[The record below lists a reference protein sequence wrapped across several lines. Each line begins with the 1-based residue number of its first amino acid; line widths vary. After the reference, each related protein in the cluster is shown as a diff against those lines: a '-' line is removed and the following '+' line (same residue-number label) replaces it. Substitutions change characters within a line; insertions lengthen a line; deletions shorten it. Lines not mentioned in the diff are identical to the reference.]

1 MLSFLLSPFV
11 RLFHVILGLGTS
23 QSFPPPLDAIEEDAA
38 FRQSRTHPDPV
49 RREEARQKLIL
60 HNLRLVSHI
69 VRKYYASSR
78 DQEDL
83 VSIGTIGLC
92 KAVDTFRPE
101 TGTRFATYGAKC
113 IQNEILM
120 HFRARKKQ
128 GAEVSLSDT
137 IDVDRDGNPL
147 TYMDVISSEENLTE
161 EILRK
166 VDAERA
172 VAFVRTRLEPRER
185 EIITLRFGIDGA
197 PALTQREIA
206 LRLGISR
213 SYVSRIEKAAVEK
226 LRETFGLPPDG
237 TYVS

>member
-101 TGTRFATYGAKC
+101 TGTRLCHLWGKVHS
-113 IQNEILM
+113 E
-120 HFRARKKQ
+120 R
-128 GAEVSLSDT
+128 DT
-137 IDVDRDGNPL
+137 HAL
-147 TYMDVISSEENLTE
+147 
-161 EILRK
+161 
-166 VDAERA
+166 
-172 VAFVRTRLEPRER
+172 PR
-185 EIITLRFGIDGA
+185 
-197 PALTQREIA
+197 Q
-206 LRLGISR
+206 
-213 SYVSRIEKAAVEK
+213 EKAGRRGIAQ
-226 LRETFGLPPDG
+226 RHHRR
-237 TYVS
+237 